1 MQLII
6 IKLHTVTF
14 VLQKVSISSS
24 LSSSFP
30 EKFYANVN
38 SEPCLLSETPMSKL
52 EKRLRKKSH
61 FEDSLSQY

>member
-1 MQLII
+1 MQLNYT
-6 IKLHTVTF
+6 LEELTFCVTESESF
-14 VLQKVSISSS
+14 ISSS

-52 EKRLRKKSH
+52 EKRLRKN
-61 FEDSLSQY
+61 LI